1 MNDRI
6 QDLAYDAEDYA
17 AAVVDERSW
26 PVDGGSGF
34 HPIFVKKF
42 AELIVRECIQSI
54 KNTIQTTCDTD
65 SEKMGCEF
73 AITDLIQHFGV
84 EK

>member
-1 MNDRI
+1 MNERI
-6 QDLAYDAEDYA
+6 EKLSIEANDQTGNEFDLNHKPLDAFLE
-17 AAVVDERSW
+17 
-26 PVDGGSGF
+26 
-34 HPIFVKKF
+34 KF

-54 KNTIQTTCDTD
+54 KNTIQTVCDTD

-84 EK
+84 E